1 MPNPGLDLEVVAQI
15 QGMLLAGLKPAEIAK
30 TLNVSQSSISRA
42 KAKISKDLLAN
53 MNFEQQEV
61 IADLVMQQ
69 LETGLEASIAIAQQA
84 SNDEWRKQQKA
95 NELATLYGVIT
106 DKSIRLLEASE
117 NAARAKQDELERTS
131 TYAGDSIN

>member
-1 MPNPGLDLEVVAQI
+1 MPNPGLDMEVVARI

-117 NAARAKQDELERTS
+117 AANRSQESRVEDYSASDNVS
-131 TYAGDSIN
+131 